1 MACSDDS
8 SDSSSDAKKANGEV
22 CAKADDCKSGYCN
35 DQKKCADKPAAG
47 KKENDAACD
56 KADDCKSGYCNDQ
69 KKCAD
74 KYAGTCDFENEYSAV
89 DAKYKKMVADKNLD
103 AQTAIDRSLFGLIAL
118 TALPKV
124 QEVLKKLKFN
134 QKDNKVTFRAL
145 WDNEKGI
152 FNAMSHK
159 VYDADAIDYLND
171 ALESLVK
178 NDDTWYKVCDKT
190 ITVDDV
196 IDVLIETKPE
206 IESLA
211 ESFIQAGNLLKD
223 DTLASTGGCGLNK
236 LDFSAQDMYIFA
248 VTLYAIE
255 VAIDF
260 VSNYD
265 FNMSVAE
272 LADYI
277 DSDHN
282 MRECKSRTDL
292 KNLIEPHLWKK
303 VTKEHKK
310 VGKSSID
317 ALKEMAKVAKLAL
330 ASKTNGKLVNLSI
343 VDKNDVEVILNGI
356 IDGTGSFGNLIT
368 PAISINFAKAFTNP
382 DYRTESIVVMPCDY
396 ESPEYF
402 GLSNLWDYIA
412 VTYPNAVLG
421 GNVFEST
428 EIDDIYTYGD
438 KQIKYSK
445 HNTYD
450 VTQDYSASFSNK
462 WEDFTIED
470 FFNSNKYFEVFI
482 NNEDNGDVT
491 PLPDTP

>member
-1 MACSDDS
+1 MGFMACSDDS
-8 SDSSSDAKKANGEV
+8 SDSSSDDKKANGV
-22 CAKADDCKSGYCN
+22 T
-35 DQKKCADKPAAG
+35 
-47 KKENDAACD
+47 CD
-56 KADDCKSGYCNDQ
+56 KADECKSGYCNDQ

-89 DAKYKKMVADKNLD
+89 DAKYKKMVEDGNLD

-118 TALPKV
+118 TAQPSI
-124 QEVLKKLKFN
+124 QDVLKKLKFN
-134 QKDNKVTFRAL
+134 QKDDKVSFRAL

-152 FNAMSHK
+152 FNAMANK
-159 VYDADAIDYLND
+159 VYDADALDYLND
-171 ALESLVK
+171 TLESFVK
-178 NDDTWYKVCDKT
+178 NNDTWYKICDQD
-190 ITVDDV
+190 ITVDDI
-196 IDVLIETKPE
+196 IDVLIDTKPQL
-206 IESLA
+206 ESLA
-211 ESFIQAGNLLKD
+211 ESFIKAGELLQD
-223 DTLASTGGCGLNK
+223 GSLASTGGCGLGK
-236 LDFSAQDMYIFA
+236 LEFSAQDMYIFA
-248 VTLYAIE
+248 TILYASE
-255 VAIDF
+255 VAIEF
-260 VSNYD
+260 LSNYD
-265 FNMSVAE
+265 FSMSMAK
-272 LADYI
+272 LADYS
-277 DSDHN
+277 DSDLN
-282 MRECKSRTDL
+282 MRECKARTDL
-292 KNLIEPHLWKK
+292 KNLLEPHLWKQVRK
-303 VTKEHKK
+303 THKK
-310 VGKSSID
+310 VGKSGID

-330 ASKTNGKLVNLSI
+330 ASKTSGKLINLSI

-462 WEDFTIED
+462 WEEFTIED

-482 NNEDNGDVT
+482 NDAEEEVVA
-491 PLPDTP
+491 P